1 MWYVTTRQWYGES
14 VVSKWLAVG
23 CKDIAMYHANEER
36 LSLALLLLADVSAPE
51 DMTEEIGLSSIG
63 SNRD

>member
-1 MWYVTTRQWYGES
+1 M
-14 VVSKWLAVG
+14 WLAVG